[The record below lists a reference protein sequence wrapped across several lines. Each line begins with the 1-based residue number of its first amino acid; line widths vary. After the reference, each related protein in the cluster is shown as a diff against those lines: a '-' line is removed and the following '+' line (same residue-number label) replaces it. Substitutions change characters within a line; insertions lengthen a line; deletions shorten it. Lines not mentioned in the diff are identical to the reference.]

1 MKEKITAGYSMR
13 RTETLSV
20 LFLVSSVRMS
30 AQSAS
35 PQKPPQPTGD
45 TVTVMLPGTPTPPRQ
60 DTTAPEGKPE
70 WRRAGETVP
79 SVGASETRKP
89 SAPAPLGG
97 EIASVQEQIRSAEE
111 DDSRYSGG
119 LVKSLIGARI
129 AILKQTEA
137 MLRQASTAP
146 RQAMDA
152 STLNRLRSV
161 EKEASDN
168 LGRISAQEGETARY
182 SGGLIRATSLATLAT
197 LQETQAM
204 IDQRR
209 LVLKYGLRPEVGAQP
224 RSDPP
229 AAPRIDSG
237 TPSDQKDWRIVSI
250 DARVTEANTVW
261 SRYAWKL
268 TLANDSGKS
277 QLFRGTIEFQDSDG
291 FIVDTSN
298 AGNMV
303 VSAQSEREFTGYALI
318 RAEVVGEGGARRGQ
332 GWSRQV
338 SRFNP
343 HRCAQ

>member
-70 WRRAGETVP
+70 WKRAGETVP

-89 SAPAPLGG
+89 SAPASLGG

-137 MLRQASTAP
+137 MLRQASTPP

-168 LGRISAQEGETARY
+168 LKGSSRD
-182 SGGLIRATSLATLAT
+182 TLS
-197 LQETQAM
+197 
-204 IDQRR
+204 
-209 LVLKYGLRPEVGAQP
+209 YGLRWSGRWRAPWPRLEQAGKPFQSSSVRPIVKRKPNLRQGRDYEAGA
-224 RSDPP
+224 
-229 AAPRIDSG
+229 I
-237 TPSDQKDWRIVSI
+237 
-250 DARVTEANTVW
+250 
-261 SRYAWKL
+261 
-268 TLANDSGKS
+268 
-277 QLFRGTIEFQDSDG
+277 
-291 FIVDTSN
+291 
-298 AGNMV
+298 
-303 VSAQSEREFTGYALI
+303 
-318 RAEVVGEGGARRGQ
+318 
-332 GWSRQV
+332 
-338 SRFNP
+338 
-343 HRCAQ
+343 